1 MAGFDNNFFRN
12 MEKKT
17 GVNMSEIFALAN
29 SLQNANFTDE
39 KTVRSVIKRVAKIA
53 NRSVTKDVE
62 DKLVQTIMK
71 DGKSLDVNSI
81 TQLMNKTLD
90 SK

>member
-1 MAGFDNNFFRN
+1 
-12 MEKKT
+12 
-17 GVNMSEIFALAN
+17 MSEIFALAN